1 MITRVEHRGYT
12 ASLTGTKM
20 RIRDWNGD
28 IVKEDRYW
36 KYSFEDVE
44 RRLKEEIDRY
54 IALAPFTREGW
65 WRDAV

>member
-1 MITRVEHRGYT
+1 MIVRVEHRGYT
-12 ASLTGTKM
+12 ASLTKTVM

-36 KYSFEDVE
+36 KYSYEDVE

-54 IALAPFTREGW
+54 ISLAPFTREGW